1 MKFCGQCGTQVLEVD
16 LFCTSCGHELGRKV
30 TVSAPKPDGTSAPET
45 PIAESPTRSGKRR
58 WYKRRAIV
66 IPTAIVV
73 AVFVLAVVFGD
84 PEDDSSS
91 TAAPVT
97 TAAPATSV
105 EPASPSTSCLTDM
118 EAAASIS
125 EMAATAADLDP
136 TFTSCTSVEEW
147 QAAAIATGEAERI
160 DISAWIPTRCEYEH
174 HLKNTPLCEAHALVS
189 PTTTDAAEEQF
200 DSVDWQSF
208 YDWCLDHRGYW
219 GVDCHDRADDL
230 QDWVNNYP
238 EFEDCGLKAAK
249 WYAVETKSDDLP
261 LSQIPY
267 VLKLQ
272 DCLPW
277 METSAPTAT
286 NAAATAIDQQAL
298 MGRSADGFSDS
309 SGVEDLVGANI
320 CSVTGS
326 TGENLTE
333 ALFSQ
338 DADDVIVVTV
348 DGFDGVVETY
358 IAGVCDVVTADHST
372 LVDLRERQQPAGER
386 WVIFGLG
393 LDLGSPSGTT
403 SQSD

>member
-1 MKFCGQCGTQVLEVD
+1 MY
-16 LFCTSCGHELGRKV
+16 
-30 TVSAPKPDGTSAPET
+30 A
-45 PIAESPTRSGKRR
+45 
-58 WYKRRAIV
+58 
-66 IPTAIVV
+66 V
-73 AVFVLAVVFGD
+73 ALVFLLAVAAC
-84 PEDDSSS
+84 SSS
-91 TAAPVT
+91 IETTAPVAT

-105 EPASPSTSCLTDM
+105 EPASPPPSCLTDM

-230 QDWVNNYP
+230 QDWVTNYP

-272 DCLPW
+272 GCLPW
-277 METSAPTAT
+277 MGTSAP
-286 NAAATAIDQQAL
+286 TAIDQQAL
-298 MGRSADGFSDS
+298 MGRVSDGFRDTSQVADIYGTVVCTNARLDHGEKLAEAALAVVPGADIILLGFETS
-309 SGVEDLVGANI
+309 AEAYETFIAHGCDLV
-320 CSVTGS
+320 
-326 TGENLTE
+326 TE
-333 ALFSQ
+333 
-338 DADDVIVVTV
+338 D
-348 DGFDGVVETY
+348 Y
-358 IAGVCDVVTADHST
+358 ST
-372 LVDLRERQQPAGER
+372 LVDHRKRRQPADQQ

-393 LDLGSPSGTT
+393 LDMGSPSGTT

>member
-16 LFCTSCGHELGRKV
+16 LFCTSCGHELGGKV

-45 PIAESPTRSGKRR
+45 PIAESPSKNGKRP

-66 IPTAIVV
+66 IPLAIVV
-73 AVFVLAVVFGD
+73 AIFVLAVVFGD

-91 TAAPVT
+91 TAAPIT

-230 QDWVNNYP
+230 QDWVTNYP

-272 DCLPW
+272 GCLPW
-277 METSAPTAT
+277 MGTSAP
-286 NAAATAIDQQAL
+286 TAIDQQAL
-298 MGRSADGFSDS
+298 MGRVSDGFRDTSQVADIYGTVVCTNARLDHGEKLAEAALAVVPGADIFLLGFETS
-309 SGVEDLVGANI
+309 AEAYETFIAHGCDLV
-320 CSVTGS
+320 
-326 TGENLTE
+326 TE
-333 ALFSQ
+333 
-338 DADDVIVVTV
+338 D
-348 DGFDGVVETY
+348 Y
-358 IAGVCDVVTADHST
+358 ST
-372 LVDLRERQQPAGER
+372 LVDHRKRRQPADQQ

-393 LDLGSPSGTT
+393 LDMGSPSGTT